1 MNLSD
6 VPEDSYICFFSD
18 RVIYGGGGIHPSAD
32 TMRMRGAMSTILE
45 LSPEQ
50 AQMSPE
56 ELDFGRSEA
65 RVSAAPA
72 TTGTWEYSII
82 HDLLSFTSNVVISPG
97 GDDWN
102 GDEEAQTECH
112 H

>member
-1 MNLSD
+1 MAHQRL
-6 VPEDSYICFFSD
+6 
-18 RVIYGGGGIHPSAD
+18 YGGGVHPSSD
-32 TMRMRGAMSTILE
+32 TTRMRGAMSTILE

-72 TTGTWEYSII
+72 TTGNVQEAVIWVRMGVYS
-82 HDLLSFTSNVVISPG
+82 SNMVFSPR

-102 GDEEAQTECH
+102 GEEAETGCDY
-112 H
+112 

>member
-1 MNLSD
+1 
-6 VPEDSYICFFSD
+6 
-18 RVIYGGGGIHPSAD
+18 
-32 TMRMRGAMSTILE
+32 MRMRGAMSTILE

-65 RVSAAPA
+65 RVSAVPA
-72 TTGTWEYSII
+72 TTGNVQEAVMNVLRMRVYS
-82 HDLLSFTSNVVISPG
+82 SNMVFSPR

-102 GDEEAQTECH
+102 GEEAETGCDY
-112 H
+112 

>member
-1 MNLSD
+1 M
-6 VPEDSYICFFSD
+6 
-18 RVIYGGGGIHPSAD
+18 SAD

-72 TTGTWEYSII
+72 TTGDRAKETMMKVLKVRVYS
-82 HDLLSFTSNVVISPG
+82 SNMVFSPR

-102 GDEEAQTECH
+102 DEEAQTD
-112 H
+112 

>member
-1 MNLSD
+1 
-6 VPEDSYICFFSD
+6 
-18 RVIYGGGGIHPSAD
+18 
-32 TMRMRGAMSTILE
+32 MRGAMSTILE

-72 TTGTWEYSII
+72 TTGNGQEVVMKALRMRVYS
-82 HDLLSFTSNVVISPG
+82 SNMVFSPG

-102 GDEEAQTECH
+102 GEEA
-112 H
+112 